1 MKSTPGRIVV
11 NHDWRCDLYPTIRA
25 RASSEGVMKI
35 SDEEFLCGVCQL
47 CPFSVDTFPN
57 GDGLLRDGA
66 FRAIAWLRPDGWADI
81 ITGDDFYD
89 FDPGTEP
96 IETTFLHHDFG
107 LPLGKRACEI
117 VKEFIEIWGLAP
129 ELQRRRELLRL
140 GELPSPV
147 DKLAE
152 KWAFAKSELSFYAK
166 RRDDFYF
173 TYSTRTQASVATGAI

>member
-1 MKSTPGRIVV
+1 MI
-11 NHDWRCDLYPTIRA
+11 
-25 RASSEGVMKI
+25 I
-35 SDEEFLCGVCQL
+35 SHEDFLCGVWQL

-89 FDPGTEP
+89 FYPGTEP

-107 LPLGKRACEI
+107 LPLGKRAREI

-129 ELQRRRELLRL
+129 ELRRRRELLRL
-140 GELPSPV
+140 GRLPSPV
-147 DKLAE
+147 DKRME
-152 KWAFAKSELSFYAK
+152 KRAYPEINDVTRERA
-166 RRDDFYF
+166 RDDFYF
-173 TYSTRTQASVATGAI
+173 HFPSRPQASNSLGAV